1 MLGTTAL
8 AGSDF
13 IRVNERIGHSPG
25 KEHIPCTLSA
35 ASLVPITTP
44 TSTSPRLPLNR
55 ATHPPWLAVRAKPAA
70 LPPVPRQQPPASRT
84 SLPRPSTTPSR
95 VSNNPA
101 AHRTPVRP
109 FRVQW
114 TRSCK
119 ITASPRQRSSSK
131 PQGKL
136 KGRTIITI
144 MAAGQGRAVA
154 PTPRNNRPLR
164 TPKVVR

>member
-1 MLGTTAL
+1 MHAISSVTSSNYNPYQYLSQVASQSSNASAL
-8 AGSDF
+8 AGS
-13 IRVNERIGHSPG
+13 
-25 KEHIPCTLSA
+25 
-35 ASLVPITTP
+35 ASQASGASSST
-44 TSTSPRLPLNR
+44 TSTTASFQNQL
-55 ATHPPWLAVRAKPAA
+55 ATAINNA
-70 LPPVPRQQPPASRT
+70 LQ
-84 SLPRPSTTPSR
+84 